1 MDNQE
6 IRTLRLANQQ
16 ISSTNFKKPEE
27 LVQYL
32 GAMQA
37 QEYAMAKWAI
47 GLRIPN
53 LTVQDVDAAIDAGKL
68 FGCIYYAQPGI
79 LLYQRIVGGCWH

>member
-37 QEYAMAKWAI
+37 QEYAMQNGRLDCASQI
-47 GLRIPN
+47 
-53 LTVQDVDAAIDAGKL
+53 
-68 FGCIYYAQPGI
+68 
-79 LLYQRIVGGCWH
+79 